1 MNEAR
6 DHFPAPDAERTDQA
20 YPLIRPKDAA
30 AMILIDRS
38 SPDWRVLLGRRSA
51 RHAFMPETYV
61 FPGGRRDSDDY
72 ATPVLS
78 DLHPD
83 VLARLSTGN
92 AARFRPATAR
102 ALANAAVREL
112 AEETGLVIGQAGLGR
127 WNRPMVAG
135 DLRHLRF
142 LARAITPPGHVR
154 RYDTRFFVAFT
165 DEVGLN
171 PAAICDS
178 DELSDLGWHSP
189 DATTRLPLPDITRII
204 LAELVNVMNKEPA
217 LPFGMTVPFYFTRHG
232 QFMRSYL

>member
-72 ATPVLS
+72 
-78 DLHPD
+78 
-83 VLARLSTGN
+83 